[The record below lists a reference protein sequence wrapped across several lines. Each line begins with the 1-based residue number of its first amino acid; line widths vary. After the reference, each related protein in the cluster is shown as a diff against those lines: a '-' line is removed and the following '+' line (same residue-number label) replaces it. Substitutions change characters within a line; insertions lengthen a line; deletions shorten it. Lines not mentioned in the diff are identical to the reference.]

1 MHIFIITDLRKI
13 CSYLGKNKRL
23 LIPIKYIFRRKNM
36 ELLLGLIVL
45 GVAGY
50 IAYQHF
56 NKEKPN
62 GSHPLDSVTKSPVV
76 ETVPVPEKVE
86 ETKVFVASTAHET
99 VPVINTPKSSAPK
112 KTKAAKKPAAAKP
125 AGNAKPRAPKKPKMT
140 VVK

>member
-1 MHIFIITDLRKI
+1 
-13 CSYLGKNKRL
+13 
-23 LIPIKYIFRRKNM
+23 M

-76 ETVPVPEKVE
+76 ETVPVPAKVE
-86 ETKVFVASTAHET
+86 ETKVFVDGHSDVRETA
-99 VPVINTPKSSAPK
+99 PVKAPAITAPKSSAPK
-112 KTKAAKKPAAAKP
+112 KPRAAKKPAAAKP
-125 AGNAKPRAPKKPKMT
+125 AGSAKPKAPKKPKMT